1 MKTGLLLKLG
11 SLALVGTL
19 LHPAG
24 AQAGTALELE
34 FDRAFTSPVTI
45 KKAQPKQT
53 AKPVAA
59 PAKAR
64 IAAPITAAQPKAKA
78 KALVSPTKPAAVAAS
93 KSKALVQSARKP
105 EVRANPP
112 TVRRFV
118 PYSQPRTFASNFEA
132 QLYSAAD
139 GANGRIGVA
148 VIDLGT
154 GRTVS
159 VLGDTPFP
167 MASTSKVAVAAT
179 YLDGV
184 DKGKWSLDDKFPLMV
199 PVRSARFSGS
209 KAPVRAGEM
218 MTARRLIELALIYSS
233 NPATDALLAAVG
245 GPQAVNRWIK
255 TTGVDGMRID
265 RDIATLVR
273 DDGEFDPARTV
284 DLRDSAT
291 PVAMAQL
298 LSGLFQGKWL
308 SQQSRAVLLGTM
320 ERCQT
325 GKRRMRALLPSD
337 ARIAH
342 KTGTL
347 NNTAS
352 DVGII
357 QAPDGHAYAV
367 AIYVTGQGG
376 KPNRDARIASI
387 AKTIYQMNENHAGG
401 SVQLSASR

>member
-1 MKTGLLLKLG
+1 MTTGILSRLAG
-11 SLALVGTL
+11 LALGVAVVL
-19 LHPAG
+19 PAG
-24 AQAGTALELE
+24 VAQANANLETE
-34 FDRAFTSPVTI
+34 FDRAFVSPSTV
-45 KKAQPKQT
+45 KKVLPKAT
-53 AKPVAA
+53 AKTAVVPD
-59 PAKAR
+59 AR
-64 IAAPITAAQPKAKA
+64 VKAKA
-78 KALVSPTKPAAVAAS
+78 DALAQPATKSLAVRNAKAQAKAPALAQPTIKPA
-93 KSKALVQSARKP
+93 
-105 EVRANPP
+105 VRANQP

-118 PYSQPRTFASNFEA
+118 PYGQPRTFASNFEA
-132 QLYSAAD
+132 QLYTAAD
-139 GANGRIGVA
+139 ASKGRIGVS
-148 VIDLGT
+148 VVDLAT
-154 GRTVS
+154 GRTTS

-179 YLDGV
+179 FLDGV
-184 DKGKWSLDDKFPLMV
+184 DKGKWSLDDKFPIMM

-209 KAPVRAGEM
+209 KAPVRPGEM

-233 NPATDALLAAVG
+233 NPATDGLLAAVG
-245 GPQAVNRWIK
+245 GPAAVNRWIQ
-255 TTGVDGMRID
+255 TIGIEGMRMD

-291 PVAMAQL
+291 PAAMTQL

-320 ERCQT
+320 ERCMT
-325 GKRRMRALLPSD
+325 GRHRMRALLPGD

-376 KPNRDARIASI
+376 RPNRDARIASI
-387 AKTIYQMNENHAGG
+387 ARTIYQAKEDHQGG
-401 SVQLSASR
+401 SAQLSASR